1 MSNKMFKKNCLKK
14 IKKFMKNYV
23 HFLKIWYNNNIN
35 KRKTPRREKKMV
47 EYKVTGKNKIEC
59 AKDYVE
65 NHIGEEIHF
74 LNNDTHC
81 SGWLNHK
88 SKCTNENIWKSDE
101 EMFSLYYTINEIANA
116 MYRLSHTK

>member
-1 MSNKMFKKNCLKK
+1 MKNC
-14 IKKFMKNYV
+14 V

-116 MYRLSHTK
+116 MYRLSHTT

>member
-1 MSNKMFKKNCLKK
+1 MKNC
-14 IKKFMKNYV
+14 V

>member
-1 MSNKMFKKNCLKK
+1 
-14 IKKFMKNYV
+14 MKNYV

>member
-1 MSNKMFKKNCLKK
+1 MANKEDLIKFCRYFKGEAENPWKDCIEEL
-14 IKKFMKNYV
+14 
-23 HFLKIWYNNNIN
+23 LWEW
-35 KRKTPRREKKMV
+35 EKKMV

>member
-1 MSNKMFKKNCLKK
+1 
-14 IKKFMKNYV
+14 
-23 HFLKIWYNNNIN
+23 
-35 KRKTPRREKKMV
+35 MV

-74 LNNDTHC
+74 LNNDTNC